1 MNQDAINKIMSI
13 LSTAGAQAGATNAS
27 TVTPVAKGHRYV
39 MRDYIGN
46 VRNRRQKSPSTE
58 KRSIKTKT
66 VAITYSGAEGDD
78 SFERD
83 LPTRLSIKVD
93 STIKQLLDK
102 CKEVIPAMNDVSK
115 RKGEFKFV
123 SMTKSMNYLAATSV
137 ADLLNFRTTKI
148 GIRFHPA
155 DLAVS
160 NQVDFETIQNWTA
173 FGEDSQSTITR
184 ITQTGTVQTP
194 LTYARHYSRVG
205 SSSAMCGGIHL

>member
-102 CKEVIPAMNDVSK
+102 CKEVIPAMNDVLK

-123 SMTKSMNYLAATSV
+123 SMTKYLAATSV

-155 DLAVS
+155 DPIKSISKPYSFHQTYS
-160 NQVDFETIQNWTA
+160 NLWLRQSELPQSRDCHLFQSQLYTLVLT
-173 FGEDSQSTITR
+173 DSF
-184 ITQTGTVQTP
+184 
-194 LTYARHYSRVG
+194 ARD
-205 SSSAMCGGIHL
+205 